1 MASQYKLRKI
11 KSKYVCG
18 SELKNKKPRC
28 KRVAFYTPSLR
39 RELNNDMMAE
49 FIEVQKENNG
59 ILDE

>member
-1 MASQYKLRKI
+1 MASQYKLKKL

-39 RELNNDMMAE
+39 RELNNDMMKE
-49 FIEVQKENNG
+49 FVEESSKPFER
-59 ILDE
+59 